1 MARSWLARRL
11 GICLVLTLFA
21 LLPAGIAYA
30 QATVFRFEFQEP
42 LTGSTALPECLP
54 PDLVGTQT
62 GTETTVGQVTETE
75 RGFFQVHGT
84 TTLEYQVVFPD
95 GRYVVGTAV
104 EHFSF
109 IANGP
114 QTISTTTIQEPR
126 TIYSADGQPIGKV
139 FIHALSHVTFR
150 DANGNSVPDP
160 GEITA
165 NVDRFFFTCH

>member
-1 MARSWLARRL
+1 MGTPRRF
-11 GICLVLTLFA
+11 GWLVLLLSALFVL
-21 LLPAGIAYA
+21 LLPAGLAHA

-75 RGFFQVHGT
+75 RTFQAHGT
-84 TTLEYQVVFPD
+84 TTLEYRVLFPD

-109 IANGP
+109 IAAGP
-114 QTISTTTIQEPR
+114 QTVNTTTIQEPR
-126 TIYSADGQPIGKV
+126 SIYSAEGEPIGKV
-139 FIHALSHVTFR
+139 FLHAVSHQTFR
-150 DANGNSVPDP
+150 DANGNGEPDP

-165 NVDRFFFTCH
+165 NVDRFFFTCR